1 MKQCGCSPTF
11 LPSFGHL
18 ALMFTVHKCGTVT
31 GTSEYPWQGALVS
44 YDSEGS
50 GLICGATILDEY
62 WILTAG
68 HCIVASPKK
77 TYILTGVNSLSNP
90 NHIHTV
96 ERAFV
101 HPDYDADRMFNDIAV
116 VKSKHSLFD
125 DGISSVCLL
134 KNDSEVLS
142 STNKGIV
149 TGFGLHIVSESIFGV
164 TLSVSD
170 VMLQTS
176 LPIIPLRKCQKE
188 WQFVSRG
195 AITITQKQL
204 CAGSKM
210 RGTGP
215 GDSGGPL
222 LAKDR
227 HGRLVQ
233 LGITSFGAAGLQGL
247 VDQST
252 YPGVYTRVSSYVPWI
267 ESVINAGATSVA
279 SLFLFTLI
287 LEII

>member
-1 MKQCGCSPTF
+1 MFFLCTLLLVSLKSIICLRFCDSSPNSSLF
-11 LPSFGHL
+11 RVIG
-18 ALMFTVHKCGTVT
+18 GTVT
-31 GTSEYPWQGALVS
+31 GTR
-44 YDSEGS
+44 
-50 GLICGATILDEY
+50 
-62 WILTAG
+62 
-68 HCIVASPKK
+68 ASPKK

-116 VKSKHSLFD
+116 VK
-125 DGISSVCLL
+125 
-134 KNDSEVLS
+134 
-142 STNKGIV
+142 
-149 TGFGLHIVSESIFGV
+149 
-164 TLSVSD
+164 
-170 VMLQTS
+170 
-176 LPIIPLRKCQKE
+176 
-188 WQFVSRG
+188 
-195 AITITQKQL
+195 
-204 CAGSKM
+204 
-210 RGTGP
+210 